1 MRRLIAVLCLVVF
14 GAAAAQIFAADA
26 AELRFPKTGK
36 HAFLVDLPRGWHTK
50 PDARGGLLLIPPA
63 TSQHAMVYLG
73 IITDESLRNAEIGAV
88 ALAAAKPSGLDHFS
102 TKEPARITDQKGVVH
117 RGTAFIGKVPEK
129 HNMFRRAKIII
140 IPLTPGVWAQA
151 WVVSQYGASP
161 VEQRALEA
169 VLDSLTLANE

>member
-1 MRRLIAVLCLVVF
+1 MRRLVLVLCLVVF
-14 GAAAAQIFAADA
+14 GAASTGA

-50 PDARGGLLLIPPA
+50 TDAKGGLLLIPPA
-63 TSQHAMVYLG
+63 TSQHAMLYLG
-73 IITDESLRNAEIGAV
+73 IFTDNALRNAELGAV

-117 RGTAFIGKVPEK
+117 HGTAFIGKVPEK
-129 HNMFRRAKIII
+129 NNMFRRAKIII

-161 VEQRALEA
+161 HELRVLEA

>member
-1 MRRLIAVLCLVVF
+1 MRRLMVVLCLVAF
-14 GAAAAQIFAADA
+14 GAAAAGA

-50 PDARGGLLLIPPA
+50 TDAKGGLLLIPPA
-63 TSQHAMVYLG
+63 TSQHAMLYLG
-73 IITDESLRNAEIGAV
+73 IISDDSLRNAELGAV
-88 ALAAAKPSGLDHFS
+88 ALAAAKPTGLDHFS
-102 TKEPARITDQKGVVH
+102 TKEPARITDRKGKVH

-140 IPLTPGVWAQA
+140 IPLSPGVWAQA

-161 VEQRALEA
+161 AEQRALEA
-169 VLDSLTLANE
+169 VLDSLTLVGE